1 VRDVTIKS
9 RNKAIFWG
17 VVLTAAAVVVS
28 FLPMLASSDLDK
40 AREIRLVARDMT
52 FYLEG
57 STEPNPT
64 LAFRAG
70 EKVRLILKNEDAG
83 IDHNFSIPTWDAS
96 TKLLEGRGEDAI
108 EFKVPKRKGSEKYTC
123 TPHSEMM
130 RGTIRIE

>member
-1 VRDVTIKS
+1 MRNVTIKS

-28 FLPMLASSDLDK
+28 FLPMLASSDLDTV
-40 AREIRLVARDMT
+40 REVRLVARDMT
-52 FYLEG
+52 FYVEG

-83 IDHNFSIPTWDAS
+83 IDHNFAIPTWEAK

-108 EFKVPKRKGSEKYTC
+108 EFKVPRRKGSEKYTC
-123 TPHSEMM
+123 TPHAEMM

>member
-1 VRDVTIKS
+1 MRDVTIKS

-28 FLPMLASSDLDK
+28 FLPMLAWSDLDK
-40 AREIRLVARDMT
+40 VREVRLVARDMT
-52 FYLEG
+52 FYVEG
-57 STEPNPT
+57 SLEPNPT

-83 IDHNFSIPTWDAS
+83 IDHNFSIPTWDAT

>member
-1 VRDVTIKS
+1 MTIKS

-28 FLPMLASSDLDK
+28 LLPMLASSDLDEV
-40 AREIRLVARDMT
+40 REVRLVARDMT
-52 FYLEG
+52 FYVEG
-57 STEPNPT
+57 SSEPNPT

-83 IDHNFSIPTWDAS
+83 IDHNFSIPTWDAK

-108 EFKVPKRKGSEKYTC
+108 EFKVPQRKGSEKYTC

>member
-96 TKLLEGRGEDAI
+96 TRLLEGRGEDAI